1 VPELPE
7 VETVA
12 RGLRERLIGR
22 AIAGAW
28 LSGKPLRMLVPIDR
42 AALVRAV
49 RNARVTA
56 VRRRGKYLLMD
67 LSTEAT
73 LLWHLGM
80 SGQLALAAAA
90 TPRPAHTHVALAL
103 DRAEELRFRDP
114 RRFGW
119 LAIYPQAEVAG
130 SAELRALGP
139 DPLDGSFTREVL
151 AAALRATR
159 GANIKAFLLDQRRIA
174 GVGNIYASEA
184 LFVAG
189 IHPRRKAASLTVA
202 RAARLHD
209 AIVEV
214 LETAVK
220 NRGTSFRDYVDAEG
234 WLGENQN
241 HLRVFM
247 RAGQP
252 CPRCGARL
260 RRLTQQARSTFYCPQ
275 CQR

>member
-1 VPELPE
+1 MPELPE

-12 RGLRERLIGR
+12 RGLRERLVGR

-42 AALVRAV
+42 AALVRAT
-49 RNARVTA
+49 RDARVIA
-56 VRRRGKYLLMD
+56 IRRRGKYLLMD
-67 LSTEAT
+67 LSTGAT

-80 SGQLALAAAA
+80 SGQLAMASAA

-139 DPLDGSFTREVL
+139 DPLDGSFTPEVL
-151 AAALRATR
+151 MAALRDTR
-159 GANIKAFLLDQRRIA
+159 GCNIKAFLLDQRRIA

-189 IHPRRKAASLTVA
+189 IHPRRKAANLTAA
-202 RAARLHD
+202 RAARLHH

-214 LETAVK
+214 LETAVR

-247 RAGQP
+247 RAGEP

-260 RRLTQQARSTFYCPQ
+260 RKLTQQARSTFYCPQ

>member
-12 RGLRERLIGR
+12 RGLRERLVGR

-42 AALVRAV
+42 AALVRAT
-49 RNARVTA
+49 RDARVIA
-56 VRRRGKYLLMD
+56 IRRRGKYLLMD
-67 LSTEAT
+67 LSTGAT

-80 SGQLALAAAA
+80 SGQLAMAPAA

-139 DPLDGSFTREVL
+139 DPLDGSFTPEVL
-151 AAALRATR
+151 MAALRDTR
-159 GANIKAFLLDQRRIA
+159 GCNIKAFLLDQRRIA

-189 IHPRRKAASLTVA
+189 IHPRRKAANLTAA
-202 RAARLHD
+202 RAARLHH

-214 LETAVK
+214 LETAVR

-247 RAGQP
+247 RVGEP

-260 RRLTQQARSTFYCPQ
+260 RKLTQQARSTFYCPQ

>member
-1 VPELPE
+1 MPELPE

-12 RGLRERLIGR
+12 RGLRERVVGR
-22 AIAGAW
+22 TIERVW
-28 LSGKPLRMLVPIDR
+28 LSGKPLRMLTPIDKKGLER
-42 AALVRAV
+42 TIG
-49 RNARVTA
+49 ARIAA

-67 LSTEAT
+67 LASDTT

-80 SGQLALAAAA
+80 SGQLSVMAKA
-90 TPRPAHTHVALAL
+90 TPRADHTHVALGL
-103 DRAEELRFRDP
+103 DSGEELRFRDP

-119 LAIYPQAEVAG
+119 LAIYPRQAVAT

-139 DPLDGSFTREVL
+139 DPLDGSFTPDIL
-151 AAALRATR
+151 AAALGATR
-159 GANIKAFLLDQRRIA
+159 GCDIKAFLLDQRRVA

-189 IHPRRKAASLTVA
+189 IHPRRRASAVRK
-202 RAARLHD
+202 RAAALHA

-214 LETAVK
+214 LATAVK

-247 RAGQP
+247 RAGEP

-260 RRLTQQARSTFYCPQ
+260 RKLTQQARSTFFCPQ